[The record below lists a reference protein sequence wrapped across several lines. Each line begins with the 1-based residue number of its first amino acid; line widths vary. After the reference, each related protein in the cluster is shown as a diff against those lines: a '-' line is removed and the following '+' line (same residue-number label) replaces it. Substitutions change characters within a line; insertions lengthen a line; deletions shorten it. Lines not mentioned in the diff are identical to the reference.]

1 MERQSAGLG
10 RTMII
15 GVPRELKDHET
26 RVGLVPAGVGELV
39 GLGHTVLVE
48 TGAGHASFFDDEEYL
63 RAGGEII
70 STAKELWGRAEMVC
84 KVKEPIEPEYRFF
97 RPGLMLFTYL
107 HLAPLPELTEELLQ
121 REVTAIAYE
130 TVVGP
135 HGGLPLLEP
144 MSEVA
149 GRLSVQVGAQYLER
163 RYGGRGLLL
172 GGVPGVP
179 PARVLVLG
187 GGIVGTNAAKMA
199 VGLGAVV
206 TVADRSA
213 TRLRQLD
220 DLFGGRVLSL
230 AANPTT
236 IAEAVREADLVVGAV
251 LIPGASAPKL
261 VSTAMVTKMK
271 RGAVIVDVAID
282 QGGCIE
288 TAHPTTHT
296 HPSYVVHDVVHYC
309 VTNMPAAVPRTS
321 TLALTNATFAYVRQ
335 LADLGFAAAVGSDA
349 GLLAGVNTYRG
360 ALTCAAVATAQNR
373 PHRTL
378 TELL

>member
-1 MERQSAGLG
+1 
-10 RTMII
+10 MII
-15 GVPRELKDHET
+15 AVPRELKDHET

-39 GLGHTVLVE
+39 GLGHTLLVE
-48 TGAGHASFFDDEEYL
+48 TGAGQASFFDDDEYR
-63 RAGGEII
+63 RAGAEIV
-70 STAKELWGRAEMVC
+70 STAKELWGRAEMVV

-97 RPGLMLFTYL
+97 RPGLLLFTYL
-107 HLAPLPELTEELLQ
+107 HLAPLPDLTEELLQ
-121 REVTAIAYE
+121 RQVTAIGYE
-130 TVVGP
+130 TVEG
-135 HGGLPLLEP
+135 HSGGLPLLEP

-149 GRLSVQVGAQYLER
+149 GRLAVQVGAQYLER

-179 PARVLVLG
+179 PARVLIIG
-187 GGIVGTNAAKMA
+187 GGIVGSNSAKMA
-199 VGLGAVV
+199 VGMGAVV
-206 TVADRSA
+206 TVADRSSL
-213 TRLRQLD
+213 RLRQLD
-220 DLFGGRVLSL
+220 DLFGGRVLTL

-236 IAEAVREADLVVGAV
+236 IADAVAEADLLVGAV
-251 LIPGASAPKL
+251 LIPGASAPKI
-261 VSTAMVTKMK
+261 VSNDMVRGMK

-335 LADLGFAAAVGSDA
+335 LADHGLVEAIQRDPGLG
-349 GLLAGVNTYRG
+349 AGVNTYQG
-360 ALTCAAVATAQNR
+360 SLVYEAVAKAQNR
-373 PHRTL
+373 PYRPMAD
-378 TELL
+378 LL

>member
-1 MERQSAGLG
+1 
-10 RTMII
+10 MII
-15 GVPRELKDHET
+15 GVPKELKDHET

-39 GLGHTVLVE
+39 GLGHQVLVE
-48 TGAGHASFFDDEEYL
+48 KNAGEASFFHDEQYAA
-63 RAGGEII
+63 AGAELVG
-70 STAKELWGRAEMVC
+70 TAKEIWARAEMVC
-84 KVKEPIEPEYRFF
+84 KVKEPIEPEFRHL

-107 HLAPLPELTEELLQ
+107 HLAPLPELTEVLLQ
-121 REVTAIAYE
+121 QQVTAIGYE
-130 TVVGP
+130 TVVGAG
-135 HGGLPLLEP
+135 GGLPLLEP

-149 GRLSVQVGAQYLER
+149 GRLAVQVGAQYLER

-179 PARVLVLG
+179 PARVLVVG

-199 VGLGAVV
+199 LGLWAVS

-213 TRLRQLD
+213 QRLRQLD
-220 DLFGGRVLSL
+220 DLFNGRVLTL

-236 IAEAVREADLVVGAV
+236 IADAVAEADLLIGAV

-261 VSTAMVTKMK
+261 VTTEMVKNMK
-271 RGAVIVDVAID
+271 RGAVIVDVSID

-288 TAHPTTHT
+288 TARPTTHT
-296 HPSYVVHDVVHYC
+296 HPSYVLHDVVHYC

-335 LADLGFAAAVGSDA
+335 LADHGFPEAVARDA
-349 GLLAGVNTYRG
+349 GLAAGVNTHQG
-360 ALTCAAVATAQNR
+360 ALTYAAVAEAQHR
-373 PHRTL
+373 PHRRL
-378 TELL
+378 SDLL

>member
-1 MERQSAGLG
+1 
-10 RTMII
+10 MII
-15 GVPRELKDHET
+15 GVPKELKDHET

-48 TGAGHASFFDDEEYL
+48 RNAGEASFFHDDQYAH
-63 RAGGEII
+63 AGGEMVG
-70 STAKELWGRAEMVC
+70 TAKEVWARAEMVC
-84 KVKEPIEPEYRFF
+84 KVKEPIEPEYRYF
-97 RPGLMLFTYL
+97 RPGLILFTYL

-121 REVTAIAYE
+121 QEVTAIGYE
-130 TVVGP
+130 TVAGAG
-135 HGGLPLLEP
+135 GGLPLLEP

-149 GRLSVQVGAQYLER
+149 GRLAVQIGAQYLER

-199 VGLGAVV
+199 FGLGAVA

-213 TRLRQLD
+213 QRLRQLD
-220 DLFGGRVLSL
+220 DLFHGRVLTL

-236 IAEAVREADLVVGAV
+236 IAEAVAETDLLIGAV

-261 VSTAMVTKMK
+261 VTTAMVKSMR
-271 RGAVIVDVAID
+271 RGAVVVDVSID

-288 TAHPTTHT
+288 TARPTTHT
-296 HPSYVVHDVVHYC
+296 HPSYVLHDVVHYC

-321 TLALTNATFAYVRQ
+321 TLALTNATFAHVRQ
-335 LADLGFAAAVGSDA
+335 LADHGFREAVAEDA
-349 GLLAGVNTYRG
+349 GLAAGVNTHRG
-360 ALTCAAVATAQNR
+360 ALTHAAVAEAQQR
-373 PHRTL
+373 PHRRL
-378 TELL
+378 SELL

>member
-1 MERQSAGLG
+1 ML
-10 RTMII
+10 I

-39 GLGHTVLVE
+39 GLGHKVMVE

-63 RAGGEII
+63 RAGAEIVN
-70 STAKELWGRAEMVC
+70 TAKELWNRAEMIC
-84 KVKEPIEPEYRFF
+84 KVKEPIEPEYRYF
-97 RPGLMLFTYL
+97 RPGLLLFTYL

-121 REVTAIAYE
+121 KQVTAIGYE

-135 HGGLPLLEP
+135 AGGLPLLEP

-149 GRLSVQVGAQYLER
+149 GRLAVQIGTQYLER
-163 RYGGRGLLL
+163 RYGGRGMLL

-206 TVADRSA
+206 VLADRSL
-213 TRLRQLD
+213 TRLRQID
-220 DLFGGRVLSL
+220 DLFGGRVLTL

-236 IAEAVREADLVVGAV
+236 IAEAVRDADLLIGAV
-251 LIPGASAPKL
+251 LIPGASAPKI
-261 VSTAMVTKMK
+261 VSTAMVESMK

-296 HPSYVVHDVVHYC
+296 HPSYLVHDVVHYC
-309 VTNMPAAVPRTS
+309 VSNMAAAVPRTS
-321 TLALTNATFAYVRQ
+321 TLALTNATFAYVRM
-335 LADLGFAAAVGSDA
+335 LADHGFPGAVQRDQ
-349 GLLAGVNTYRG
+349 GLRAGVNTYKG
-360 ALTCAAVATAQNR
+360 ALTFAAVAAAQNR
-373 PHRTL
+373 PHQPIA
-378 TELL
+378 ELL

>member
-1 MERQSAGLG
+1 
-10 RTMII
+10 MII
-15 GVPRELKDHET
+15 GVPKELKDHET

-39 GLGHTVLVE
+39 GGGHQVLVE
-48 TGAGHASFFDDEEYL
+48 TGAGQASFFDDEEYR
-63 RAGGEII
+63 RAGGEIVA
-70 STAKELWGRAEMVC
+70 TAKELWNRAEMIC

-97 RPGLMLFTYL
+97 RQGLILFTYL
-107 HLAPLPELTEELLQ
+107 HLAPVPDLTEELLQ
-121 REVTAIAYE
+121 RQVTAIAYE

-135 HGGLPLLEP
+135 SGGLPLLEP

-149 GRLSVQVGAQYLER
+149 GRLAVQVGAQYLER
-163 RYGGRGLLL
+163 RYGGRGMLL

-179 PARVLVLG
+179 PARVLILG
-187 GGIVGTNAAKMA
+187 GGIVGTNAAKVA
-199 VGLGAVV
+199 VGVGAVV
-206 TVADRSA
+206 TIADRSQ

-220 DLFGGRVLSL
+220 DLFGGRVLTL
-230 AANPTT
+230 AANPST
-236 IAEAVREADLVVGAV
+236 IAEAMREADLVIGAV

-261 VSTAMVTKMK
+261 VSKAVVASMK

-296 HPSYVVHDVVHYC
+296 HPSYVAHDVVHYC

-335 LADLGFAAAVGSDA
+335 LADQGFVAAVNRDA
-349 GLLAGVNTYRG
+349 GLLEGVNTYRG
-360 ALTCAAVATAQNR
+360 AITCAAVAMAQNR
-373 PHRTL
+373 QHRPL
-378 TELL
+378 AELL